1 MTRPIPEPHLRK
13 IHEAAEAAYDD
24 IRWLTGDSRQLS
36 AAILRLALESWRAGY
51 KLGRQH
57 GRDG

>member
-24 IRWLTGDSRQLS
+24 IRWLTGDSRQL
-36 AAILRLALESWRAGY
+36 ATTILRLALECWHGGY
-51 KLGRQH
+51 DVGVEH
-57 GRDG
+57 GRAE